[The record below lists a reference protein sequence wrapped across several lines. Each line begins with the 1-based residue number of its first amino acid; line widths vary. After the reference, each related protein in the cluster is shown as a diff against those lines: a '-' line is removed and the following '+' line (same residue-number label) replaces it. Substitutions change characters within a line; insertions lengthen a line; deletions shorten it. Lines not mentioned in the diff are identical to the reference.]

1 MKVGIPV
8 WNGRISPVFDTT
20 GKMLLVD
27 VDGQKEVAR
36 TEKAIEEMLIPSRAA
51 KLTELG
57 VNVLLCGAISN
68 PLAMM
73 LSASGI
79 EVVPFLTGEIEET
92 LGSYLAG
99 KFPDEKFLMPG
110 CCRRRRRFRGGRGF

>member
-1 MKVGIPV
+1 MKVAVPV
-8 WNGRISPVFDTT
+8 WNGRVSPVFDTAR
-20 GKMLLVD
+20 KILV
-27 VDGQKEVAR
+27 VDIEGQKEVAR
-36 TEKAIEEMLIPSRAA
+36 TEEAIEEMFIPSRAA

-99 KFPDEKFLMPG
+99 KLPDAKFLMPG
-110 CCRRRRRFRGGRGF
+110 CCRRRRRFRGGHGF